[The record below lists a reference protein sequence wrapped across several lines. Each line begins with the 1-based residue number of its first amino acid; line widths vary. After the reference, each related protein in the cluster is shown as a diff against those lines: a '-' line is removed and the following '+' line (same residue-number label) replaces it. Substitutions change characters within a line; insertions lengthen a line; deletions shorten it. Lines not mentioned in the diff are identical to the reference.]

1 MVCFFSVN
9 CVRLVTV
16 LCKQARQRL
25 SRLRQW
31 SAGIIRKYCC
41 HFMRRETWTTVSGR
55 PYQQNNYTVVAPPS
69 KTYFSWGG
77 HLLVSN
83 PQMFSLGPFRWAPS
97 LQWLWTLAMKIDE
110 GCFVDLSDGAVT
122 MGKLL
127 GACLLGLLN
136 PRPPVPL
143 APSSF
148 SLWPGI
154 GKSGLVNHGSGKVG
168 KVERQERIEL
178 HKRLFVPSFPIPG
191 SPRPFPMPF
200 QHEECICGG
209 KPRMLLAGT

>member
-41 HFMRRETWTTVSGR
+41 HFKRRETWTTVSGR

-69 KTYFSWGG
+69 KTHFSWGG

-83 PQMFSLGPFRWAPS
+83 LQMFSIGPFRWALS

-136 PRPPVPL
+136 PRPGPTSSYLLQPL
-143 APSSF
+143 TGD
-148 SLWPGI
+148 W
-154 GKSGLVNHGSGKVG
+154 KVG
-168 KVERQERIEL
+168 TCQSWIRQGGE
-178 HKRLFVPSFPIPG
+178 
-191 SPRPFPMPF
+191 
-200 QHEECICGG
+200 GG
-209 KPRMLLAGT
+209 KTGEDWASQKVVCPLLSNSRLPETLSNAIPTRRVHLRR